1 MQEENLAAKP
11 KTDKYS
17 LIAMLL
23 HWLLAMGLAG
33 VSAAGFFMADLPVSP
48 LKLKLFNW
56 HKWAGICV
64 LTLTV
69 LRLVWRITHQPP
81 PLPDEI
87 QKHMPAWQQF
97 AHMATQYS
105 MYALFFIVPLVG
117 WAYSSAAG
125 YPVVVFGIL
134 PLPDF
139 VTADKAL
146 AELIKPWHEISAF
159 ALAGLVGLH
168 VAAALKHQFVD
179 KHAMLQRIL
188 PVRHS

>member
-1 MQEENLAAKP
+1 
-11 KTDKYS
+11 
-17 LIAMLL
+17 
-23 HWLLAMGLAG
+23 MGRYLCTHVDCFAIGVAYHPSTASPASSHPTTHAG
-33 VSAAGFFMADLPVSP
+33 V
-48 LKLKLFNW
+48 
-56 HKWAGICV
+56 
-64 LTLTV
+64 
-69 LRLVWRITHQPP
+69 P
-81 PLPDEI
+81 PLPAHI
-87 QKHMPAWQQF
+87 QQHMPAWQQF

-105 MYALFFIVPLVG
+105 MYALFFIVPFVG

-188 PVRHS
+188 PVRHF

>member
-1 MQEENLAAKP
+1 MQEVNQSSHSN
-11 KTDKYS
+11 KYS
-17 LIAMLL
+17 LPAVLL
-23 HWLLAMGLAG
+23 HWLLAMGLVG
-33 VSAAGFFMADLPVSP
+33 LFTVGLFMADLPVSP
-48 LKLKLFNW
+48 LRLKLFNW

-64 LTLTV
+64 LTLSV
-69 LRLVWRITHQPP
+69 LRLVWRLTHQPP
-81 PLPDEI
+81 SLPDEI
-87 QKHMPAWQQF
+87 QQHMPAWQQY
-97 AHMATQYS
+97 AHMTTQYL

-125 YPVVVFGIL
+125 YPVVVFGVL

-139 VTADKAL
+139 VTTDKAL

-179 KHAMLQRIL
+179 KHALLQRML
-188 PVRHS
+188 PARRS